1 MPIKFLY
8 NRKLGLLST
17 ALGLCLS
24 IAFSGP
30 SMAEDKVPA
39 LNEAAEKILAEVE
52 KDFEESLKDF
62 GELAGEVYSCKED
75 KEQREKHFGRV
86 DSIHDE
92 LNKLF
97 GTERAFM
104 FAAYFGYGTASENDQ
119 PTCTELT
126 DEFEDRYGAI
136 SEKYDLID

>member
-1 MPIKFLY
+1 
-8 NRKLGLLST
+8 
-17 ALGLCLS
+17 
-24 IAFSGP
+24 
-30 SMAEDKVPA
+30 MAEDKVPA